1 LRAIADLW
9 PFGEGHIDVPTKGK
23 MLFLPQRPYMPVGT
37 LREALSYPDVPT
49 RFNTAAYEAALD
61 MSRLAHLKT
70 RLDET
75 NNWAWLLSGGEQQRL
90 SFARLFLQRP
100 QYVFLDE
107 ATSALDEENELAL
120 YRTMLEFL
128 PDMTLVS
135 VSHHP
140 QLRTFHQHNLH
151 LEPNGTGS
159 FRAVKSII

>member
-1 LRAIADLW
+1 
-9 PFGEGHIDVPTKGK
+9 
-23 MLFLPQRPYMPVGT
+23 
-37 LREALSYPDVPT
+37 
-49 RFNTAAYEAALD
+49 
-61 MSRLAHLKT
+61 MSRLAHLSA
-70 RLDET
+70 RLDEQ
-75 NNWAWLLSGGEQQRL
+75 NSWAWLLSGGEQQRL

-107 ATSALDEENELAL
+107 ATSALDEENELSL

-140 QLRTFHQHNLH
+140 QLRAFHQHNLH
-151 LEPNGTGS
+151 LESNGTGG